1 MVKATQSTD
10 ILLLIL
16 GSRESADNIEQD
28 ELTGV
33 QTTLWTRKFYFLQN
47 TLTSSGAHPA
57 SYLMGRPTL
66 VLNLLLDESCYSIC

>member
-16 GSRESADNIEQD
+16 GSQDSTDNIVQD

-33 QTTLWTRKFYFLQN
+33 QTTVWTKKFSVLQN
-47 TLTSSGAHPA
+47 TLTGSGAHPA
-57 SYLMGRPTL
+57 SYLMGWPTL
-66 VLNLLLDESCYSIC
+66 VLNLVLGGYCYSIY